1 MHPTDQNAW
10 QLCVAPMMRYTD
22 RHCRVFHRLVA
33 PNARLYTE
41 MVSTD
46 ALLNGDR
53 DRLLKHSSREYP
65 VALQLGGR
73 DADDLSRASEIGS
86 LAGFDEINLNVGC
99 PSERVQAG
107 GIGACLMLE
116 PDHVAAAVRAM
127 SVATDIPVTVK
138 CRLGVDGHDDYD
150 FARRFVAT
158 VAEAGVET
166 FIVHARIA
174 ILKGLS
180 PAENR
185 EIPPLRY
192 QCVERLAN
200 DFPTLNF
207 VLNGGIRTL
216 ADIDSARGRHAG
228 LMIGRAAYHDPVFL
242 AEAAAVLSN
251 RARPALAEI
260 VGNYRAYIVRE
271 LEGGTRLAPL
281 IRPILGLAKGR
292 PGAKRFRYGLTEGSR
307 HPAAKIEIL
316 DRSLEYIDWDA
327 DISVAA

>member
-1 MHPTDQNAW
+1 MPPTDQNAW
-10 QLCVAPMMRYTD
+10 RLCVAPMMRYTD
-22 RHCRVFHRLVA
+22 RHCRVFHRIVA

-53 DRLLKHSSREYP
+53 DRLLRHSASEHP

-73 DADDLSRASEIGS
+73 DADDLARASEIGNR
-86 LAGFDEINLNVGC
+86 AGFDEINLNVGC

-116 PDHVAAAVRAM
+116 EEQVAAAIRAM
-127 SVATDIPVTVK
+127 RAATNIPVTVK

-150 FARRFVAT
+150 FIRRFVAT
-158 VAEAGVET
+158 VAEAGIET

-174 ILKGLS
+174 LLKGLS

-192 QCVERLAN
+192 ERVERLAT

-216 ADIDSARGRHAG
+216 AEVDSLRRRHAG

-242 AEAAAVLSN
+242 AEAAARLEN
-251 RARPALAEI
+251 RRRPPLAEI
-260 VGNYRAYIVRE
+260 IRAYRAYVVRE
-271 LEGGTRLAPL
+271 LESGNRLAPL

-292 PGAKRFRYGLTEGSR
+292 PGAKRFRRGLTEGTR
-307 HPAAKIEIL
+307 DPKAAVEIL
-316 DRSLEYIDWDA
+316 DRSLEYIDWDG
-327 DISVAA
+327 DIAAAA